1 MTDHNVLGRH
11 EVLHMSYYFMLNIE
25 TYLLQHPEVQKVAE
39 WEELARTAHEA
50 LCELYQA
57 IGSATIEKIR

>member
-1 MTDHNVLGRH
+1 MTDHNELGRH
-11 EVLHMSYYFMLNIE
+11 EVLHMSSYFMLNLE

-39 WEELARTAHEA
+39 WEDLARKAHEA

-57 IGSATIEKIR
+57 IGSA